1 MITKQGDRVLPNLH
15 GSLYLILLRFIEM
28 KLIELNFDKLMDLSI
43 NTGDM
48 LLLFSYQINVH
59 YIKGTLLTVVQ
70 SKLQFC
76 ESVLCVALS
85 HFIRYS
91 CHTVPAF
98 NKKESKIQNGIFIC
112 TQHRF
117 NWSVSTSL

>member
-28 KLIELNFDKLMDLSI
+28 KLIELNFDKLMDLII

-48 LLLFSYQINVH
+48 LLLFSCQINVH

-70 SKLQFC
+70 SSS
-76 ESVLCVALS
+76 SVNQYFVLPYLIS
-85 HFIRYS
+85 
-91 CHTVPAF
+91 
-98 NKKESKIQNGIFIC
+98 
-112 TQHRF
+112 
-117 NWSVSTSL
+117 